1 MLNHICGGGN
11 FLSPTLKAN
20 YSQMGCRN
28 FLFIKNDGFSAPA
41 IMIEYA

>member
-1 MLNHICGGGN
+1 MWGGN

-20 YSQMGCRN
+20 YSQMACRN